1 VGFLH
6 KAFVVLSF
14 FFVSHVFAQGR
25 PEDTMRA
32 GSGGSA
38 GTTQQGPAY
47 DGGVLG
53 PNSAIGAPDVTAV
66 DPEGD
71 SYKSNRMPKK
81 KPVGTIRVG
90 TDTQAEPESSPPNN
104 KTTK

>member
-1 VGFLH
+1 MRTLH
-6 KAFVVLSF
+6 KVLVVLSL

-38 GTTQQGPAY
+38 GTTQQGPVY

-53 PNSAIGAPDVTAV
+53 PNSAMGGPDVTAV
-66 DPEGD
+66 DPEGEAR
-71 SYKSNRMPKK
+71 SKVPKK

-90 TDTQAEPESSPPNN
+90 TETPAEPGTQQLND

>member
-1 VGFLH
+1 MVILS
-6 KAFVVLSF
+6 KAFVVLSI
-14 FFVSHVFAQGR
+14 FFVSHVFAQGK

-38 GTTQQGPAY
+38 GTTQQGPVY

-53 PNSAIGAPDVTAV
+53 PNSAMGGPDVTAV
-66 DPEGD
+66 DPEGNVRR
-71 SYKSNRMPKK
+71 KTPKK
-81 KPVGTIRVG
+81 KPVGTIRVDAG
-90 TDTQAEPESSPPNN
+90 VPANTDSSKPKD